1 MRQREEDERRRKRI
15 EAGIEED
22 TDAQIHQIHN
32 AQLILT
38 TDNGEEYTVLE
49 IASENDKN

>member
-22 TDAQIHQIHN
+22 TEAQDNRVHN
-32 AQLILT
+32 TQLIVT

-49 IASENDKN
+49 IASEN